1 MQNEQK
7 LILCLLWLVHINEN
21 HSFKKS
27 DSIPQ
32 GRTTVAQA
40 DDDQTNVLQ
49 SSAIADAAWNSK
61 SLLLLQKI
69 FHATAPEMLDV
80 LYHAV
85 HSMVQSQADKDTES
99 STLSRLRM
107 LYQPAWGPAQFPSP
121 TFWLRP
127 MHLLLVRHRDY
138 SPWGAWPS
146 LLRRL
151 SSSTASSV
159 YMCVK
164 YIHSDVYPK
173 GVCRCR
179 CVCNSAG
186 E

>member
-80 LYHAV
+80 SCHAV

-107 LYQPAWGPAQFPSP
+107 LYQPAWGPTQFSSL

-127 MHLLLVRHRDY
+127 MCTCCLYGTETIHREEPDLPCLGDSRLLQ
-138 SPWGAWPS
+138 P
-146 LLRRL
+146 LL
-151 SSSTASSV
+151 SI
-159 YMCVK
+159 CV
-164 YIHSDVYPK
+164 
-173 GVCRCR
+173 
-179 CVCNSAG
+179 
-186 E
+186 